1 MNTLTI
7 LEIGAAVDAAFETT
21 LAQSSAQRVLPQQI
35 GDNATL
41 RTDVYAGPKGTGFV
55 VVATVDLKW
64 RKLVI
69 SKQHGLETWRDR
81 PAPEMSQLITECQR
95 ARAARY
101 EAEASVYDL
110 ADAETKVA
118 STDSAVQAEGAAQ
131 KVAVL
136 AKRLEIKAAIPKP
149 Q

>member
-1 MNTLTI
+1 MMILTLR
-7 LEIGAAVDAAFETT
+7 EINAAVDAAYKTT
-21 LAQSSAQRVLPQQI
+21 LSQPSPQRVSSRQI

-41 RTDVYAGPKGTGFV
+41 RTDVYLGPKGSGFV
-55 VVATVDLKW
+55 VVATVDIRW
-64 RKLVI
+64 RRLVI
-69 SKQHGLETWRDR
+69 SKQHGPETWREH
-81 PAPEMSQLITECQR
+81 PAPEMTQLVAECQR

-110 ADAETKVA
+110 ADAETKIA
-118 STDSAVQAEGAAQ
+118 SLDPAVQAEGAAQ
-131 KVAVL
+131 KVAVM